1 MIARPTGIRP
11 ISQAYRDKPAIELFR
26 MGFDTADIAFFK
38 QVHEAA
44 VLQWITDARTAE
56 RNQYFRVLQ
65 PA

>member
-1 MIARPTGIRP
+1 MTTVPIGIRP
-11 ISQAYRDKPAIELFR
+11 ISQAFRDKPAIDLFR

-38 QVHEAA
+38 QVHEAT

-56 RNQYFRVLQ
+56 RNQVSRVFE